1 MKQYRLYQLH
11 KVQIST
17 KDKNTTVTL
26 WERTTH
32 SGVWTPIHTGWHLYT
47 RVAHITPEITT
58 WWTVSLDSI
67 DQFILFLSPLYSR
80 KHLVE
85 AAHAGI
91 HLRGGSR
98 CSLAGEWLRLQLRG
112 AAATSASQWPGR
124 LEAQRLAGS
133 MCISGDQQLG
143 AAEAGM
149 SPPLLVSASQILAV
163 AAVAPRRRWR
173 LFWLCWH
180 SLKLVTF
187 HYKRGSSKTMAVA
200 VAAQVKTNLLRDLI
214 NL

>member
-1 MKQYRLYQLH
+1 MVL
-11 KVQIST
+11 VPST
-17 KDKNTTVTL
+17 
-26 WERTTH
+26 
-32 SGVWTPIHTGWHLYT
+32 S
-47 RVAHITPEITT
+47 
-58 WWTVSLDSI
+58 SLDS
-67 DQFILFLSPLYSR
+67 FPSPHCTRNGEKARL
-80 KHLVE
+80 HL
-85 AAHAGI
+85 H
-91 HLRGGSR
+91 GSSL
-98 CSLAGEWLRLQLRG
+98 CSLTAERLSLQLRG

-180 SLKLVTF
+180 SLKLMTF
-187 HYKRGSSKTMAVA
+187 DCKRGSSKTTVAAVA
-200 VAAQVKTNLLRDLI
+200 PHVKTNLLHCLM